1 MAVAYSNDIGVC
13 LALSIIRDVDQQS
26 ISREGKREREKRTRG
41 YVNNKT
47 D

>member
-26 ISREGKREREKRTRG
+26 ISRRTRRKERERSG